1 VVDPV
6 VDTGSGGTL
15 LRRINGTA
23 LIIAALVA
31 TVGALAFPV
40 WSYADRSG
48 TGQANLNASA
58 VSTQWGPLT
67 AADRDFL
74 VKVRLAGLWELPA
87 GQQAIER
94 APSQAVK
101 DCGDHLVVGHTD
113 LDQRARDVAA
123 KLGVELPNQPNAQ
136 QQGWL
141 KELTAASGQD
151 YERTFANLLRD
162 SHGKV
167 FVLIAQIRNSTRN
180 TLIRQL
186 ASDANQTVLDHITM
200 LEATGLVDFDSIANE
215 AAGDATASPTGPPPP
230 DGNLPPAPSPVRP
243 SGDTSFTSRPSTGPG
258 APTAVNTDRPD
269 PGAQPSMPMDMPMP

>member
-1 VVDPV
+1 M
-6 VDTGSGGTL
+6 

-31 TVGALAFPV
+31 TVGALAFPL

-48 TGQANLNASA
+48 TGQANLNASSVA
-58 VSTQWGPLT
+58 TQWGPLSAT
-67 AADRDFL
+67 DRDFL

-94 APSQAVK
+94 APTQAIR
-101 DCGDHLVVGHTD
+101 DAGDHLVVGHSD

-123 KLGVELPNQPNAQ
+123 KLGVELPNQPTEE

-141 KELTAASGQD
+141 RELSAAQGEE
-151 YERTFANLLRD
+151 YERKFANILRNA
-162 SHGKV
+162 HGKV
-167 FVLIAQIRNSTRN
+167 FGLIAKVRHTTRN

-200 LEATGLVDFDSIANE
+200 LEATGLVDYDAIANE
-215 AAGDATASPTGPPPP
+215 AAGRATASPSGPPAPN
-230 DGNLPPAPSPVRP
+230 GNLPPAPTPAVP
-243 SGDTSFTSRPSTGPG
+243 TGAGQSFTSLPSTQPGP
-258 APTAVNTDRPD
+258 PTAVNTNRP
-269 PGAQPSMPMDMPMP
+269 